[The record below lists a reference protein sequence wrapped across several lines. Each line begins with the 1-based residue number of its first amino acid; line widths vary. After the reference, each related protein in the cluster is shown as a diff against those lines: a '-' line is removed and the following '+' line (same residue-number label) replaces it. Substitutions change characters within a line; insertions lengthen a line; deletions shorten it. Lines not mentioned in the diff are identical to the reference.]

1 METKINLYFKDIV
14 IPATLNGSTAARE
27 FLSRLPCVI
36 HASRY
41 EFDICGI
48 MDRPLPRI
56 KEELVTDWHN
66 GDISF
71 DGTYFT
77 ILFEHEE
84 ESASYGQC
92 ANLGPVNCPLSQL
105 EALRGSYDIQIG
117 QNVLHKA
124 SSSIQPQCMQFP
136 RTAAKP

>member
-1 METKINLYFKDIV
+1 METKINLHFKDIV
-14 IPATLNGSTAARE
+14 IPATLNDSTAARE

-41 EFDICGI
+41 DFDICGI

-56 KEELVTDWHN
+56 KEELVTGWHN

-77 ILFEHEE
+77 ILFGHEE
-84 ESASYGQC
+84 ESASYGQY
-92 ANLGPVNCPLSQL
+92 ANLGTVNCPLSQL
-105 EALRGSYDIQIG
+105 EALRGSYNIQIEK
-117 QNVLHKA
+117 VE
-124 SSSIQPQCMQFP
+124 
-136 RTAAKP
+136 

>member
-1 METKINLYFKDIV
+1 METKINLHFKDIV

-105 EALRGSYDIQIG
+105 EALRGSYDIQIE
-117 QNVLHKA
+117 KA
-124 SSSIQPQCMQFP
+124 E
-136 RTAAKP
+136 